1 MTSSLSNQTGRS
13 SSVRSPRLRVLA
25 LTTISV
31 LVAGM
36 TLPSAPASAAK
47 QPTVKL
53 KLTSAGCPKKLKAT
67 AGAITFKV
75 TNDGADNVS
84 EFEVLSGS
92 RIVGEVEN
100 IAPGLTRSFSLTLKA
115 GTYTTYCPGGDRRDK
130 AKLVVKGTTA
140 TKSDPAADA
149 AVAQY
154 RAYLVDQ
161 TTQLIALTQT
171 FVDAVT
177 RGDVTAATAAYRPA
191 RVPYERIEPVA
202 ETFGDLDPRI
212 DAREG
217 DVPTA
222 KWGGFHKIE
231 QALFVDNTTAGMA
244 PVAAQLLTDVTQL
257 ASLVRDGELEPATIA
272 NGAVELLNEVSSS
285 KITGEEERYSRIDL
299 LDFQGNVDGAQAA
312 YQSVRSIL
320 QTRDAALATKIDQGF
335 TTVDTALGPYRRGT
349 TFVLYTELTNS
360 DTKGLA
366 QVIDALAEP
375 LSKVAKK
382 LVSGK

>member
-1 MTSSLSNQTGRS
+1 MLG
-13 SSVRSPRLRVLA
+13 
-25 LTTISV
+25 
-31 LVAGM
+31 AGM
-36 TLPSAPASAAK
+36 TVGSPTAFAAK
-47 QPTVKL
+47 EPTINV
-53 KLTSAGCPKKLKAT
+53 KLTSAGCPKKLTAKA
-67 AGAITFKV
+67 GPITFKV
-75 TNDGADNVS
+75 TNDGASNVS

-115 GTYTTYCPGGDRRDK
+115 GTYTTYCPGGDTRDE
-130 AKLVVKGTTA
+130 AKLVVTGTSTA
-140 TKSDPAADA
+140 KADPAAEA

-154 RAYLVDQ
+154 RAYVVDQ
-161 TTQLIALTQT
+161 TTQLVALTQT

-177 RGDVTAATAAYRPA
+177 RGDVAAAKATYGPA
-191 RVPYERIEPVA
+191 RVPYERVEPVA
-202 ETFGDLDPRI
+202 ETFGDLDPSI

-217 DVPTA
+217 DVPAA

-231 QALFVDNTTAGMA
+231 QALFVNNTTAGMA
-244 PVAAQLLTDVTQL
+244 PVAAHLVSDVKQL
-257 ASLVRDGELEPATIA
+257 ASLVPDVELEPATIA

-312 YQSVRSIL
+312 YRAVRPIL
-320 QTRDAALATKIDQGF
+320 QSRDAALATKIDQGF
-335 TTVDTALGPYRRGT
+335 TAVDTALGPYRRGA
-349 TFVLYTELTNS
+349 TFVLYTELTNT
-360 DTKGLA
+360 DTMGLA

-382 LVSGK
+382 LVASR